1 MAIHSSRLNGR
12 KPVKARGVPD
22 EPEDVREQR
31 RMELLGLMVIF
42 ALVIYML
49 SLQLSLGIV
58 GVGIYFVTITVLGKI
73 GAYVLPLGIVLLAAS
88 LMLGRRNRAMEG
100 LWKFFLIAAPVTSC
114 IIDILLH
121 GETVYLESKVIRD
134 VGWAGIIL
142 SRFFR
147 AAFGPVGSVWIIIA
161 LMSIA
166 LLGLTGF
173 SVAGAS
179 YRLSGLIKQRREKAK
194 IKALSRVVRVAA
206 KGDKGFA
213 DTVQE
218 NRHLEIIVGDNPS
231 EGPPGAQQPLP
242 FEDDNAQASSK
253 TTADACGKKP
263 RRKKTTRYKLPPLAL
278 LSFPPKPA
286 NGGGEQQEAADCI
299 IRTLQTY
306 GVTAEVTNIIR
317 GPRVTRVEVSIG
329 MSEATRM
336 GKIEA
341 LSDEISYALPAKS
354 VRIEA
359 PIPGKRAVGIEFPN
373 RRPVVVTLRELIEDE
388 RFLNNKSLLYMA
400 IAKDLGG
407 EPVYAD
413 LSSMPHLLIAGHTG
427 SGKTVCLNAC
437 IVSLIYK
444 ARPEELRL
452 ILIDPKLV
460 EMAPYEGLP
469 HLLTEVVNDVG
480 DAINSLRWAVEE
492 MRERFK
498 LFKKTRVNNLDD
510 YNAQLKDETERLPNI
525 VIVVDE
531 MADLM
536 AAEPIEMERLIAAL
550 TRLARAVGI
559 HLVLATQ
566 RPDVKVITGGIKAN
580 IPARIAFRLPSQHD
594 SRTVL
599 NCKGAEK
606 LLGNGDMLFQA
617 VGESKSIRAQG
628 ALVTKDEIN
637 KIVKF
642 WTEQGEPEF
651 DEEVLRERSPEGS
664 IFGKGSMRDIT
675 PEDQRYLDEAIRLIW
690 AEQEASVSMLQRK
703 LGIGYPKAGRL
714 MEYLEE
720 LGLVGPKAGSKPRD
734 IRFDEAHPA
743 LKLFDDS
750 DYELVREPEPKEKP
764 KPDRKQERQST
775 PDGDDFLIPPVD
787 SVDGDFATGE
797 ISGI

>member
-1 MAIHSSRLNGR
+1 V
-12 KPVKARGVPD
+12 VK
-22 EPEDVREQR
+22 
-31 RMELLGLMVIF
+31 
-42 ALVIYML
+42 
-49 SLQLSLGIV
+49 
-58 GVGIYFVTITVLGKI
+58 
-73 GAYVLPLGIVLLAAS
+73 
-88 LMLGRRNRAMEG
+88 
-100 LWKFFLIAAPVTSC
+100 
-114 IIDILLH
+114 
-121 GETVYLESKVIRD
+121 
-134 VGWAGIIL
+134 
-142 SRFFR
+142 
-147 AAFGPVGSVWIIIA
+147 
-161 LMSIA
+161 
-166 LLGLTGF
+166 
-173 SVAGAS
+173 
-179 YRLSGLIKQRREKAK
+179 
-194 IKALSRVVRVAA
+194 VAA
-206 KGDKGFA
+206 KADKGA
-213 DTVQE
+213 SDAVQE
-218 NRHLEIIVGDNPS
+218 NKHLEIIVGDNPS
-231 EGPPGAQQPLP
+231 EEPRGAQQPLP
-242 FEDDNAQASSK
+242 FSDDGQASSK
-253 TTADACGKKP
+253 TTDGVCGKKSR
-263 RRKKTTRYKLPPLAL
+263 RRKTTKYKLPSITL
-278 LSFPPKPA
+278 LNSPPKPA
-286 NGGGEQQEAADCI
+286 NGAGEQQEAADCI

-306 GVTAEVTNIIR
+306 GVTAEVSNIIR

-336 GKIEA
+336 NKIEA

-373 RRPVVVTLRELIEDE
+373 RRAVVVTLRELLDDE
-388 RFLNNKSLLYMA
+388 RFINNKSLLCMA

-413 LSSMPHLLIAGHTG
+413 LSNMPHLLIAGHTG

-437 IVSLIYK
+437 IISLICR

-510 YNAQLKDETERLPNI
+510 YNAQIRDESERLPYI

-536 AAEPIEMERLIAAL
+536 VAEPIEMERLIAAL

-628 ALVTKDEIN
+628 ALVTKDEIY

-651 DEEVLRERSPEGS
+651 DEEVLRERSPEG
-664 IFGKGSMRDIT
+664 FMLGKSSMRDIT
-675 PEDQRYLDEAIRLIW
+675 PDDQRYLDEAIRLIW

-720 LGLVGPKAGSKPRD
+720 LGLVGPKAGSKPRE
-734 IRFDEAHPA
+734 IRFGEAHPA
-743 LKLFDDS
+743 LKLFDDDS
-750 DYELVREPEPKEKP
+750 DYEYSRDLEPKERAKP
-764 KPDRKQERQST
+764 IRREDKQSDFA
-775 PDGDDFLIPPVD
+775 DGNLPVQPGETI
-787 SVDGDFATGE
+787 DGDFATGE
-797 ISGI
+797 ITGI